1 MEKIMALNWNTLK
14 NISINGEGNSY
25 EMTYSINVITIWYS
39 KRKDSEARLQW
50 FQILTLPLTMSDI
63 RKII

>member
-1 MEKIMALNWNTLK
+1 MEKITALNWNTLK

-50 FQILTLPLTMSDI
+50 FQILTLPLTVSDI

>member
-1 MEKIMALNWNTLK
+1 MEKITALNWNTLK